1 MSTPEPPG
9 VCRRAWEQIGSIREA
24 TDAYWCRQEGV
35 GVQGSTPEPPGVCR
49 RAWEHVGSIREATGA
64 YWSKQEGIGV
74 QESIPGTSLSVQE
87 GT

>member
-1 MSTPEPPG
+1 M
-9 VCRRAWEQIGSIREA
+9 RRAWEHKGSMRES
-24 TDAYWCRQEGV
+24 TGAYWSKQEGTE
-35 GVQGSTPEPPGVCR
+35 VQGSTPEPPGVCR